1 MTERC
6 GDCNGKVEGK
16 FVYEL
21 QIGKAP
27 LVCEDCFENYLEK
40 WGVKEELWGKFKHEA
55 QKEIPVQDPLEEV
68 E

>member
-21 QIGKAP
+21 QKGKAP
-27 LVCEDCFENYLEK
+27 LVCEDCFESYLEK
-40 WGVKEELWGKFKHEA
+40 WGVERERREKVKRESRKKL
-55 QKEIPVQDPLEEV
+55 PVQDPLDELE
-68 E
+68 